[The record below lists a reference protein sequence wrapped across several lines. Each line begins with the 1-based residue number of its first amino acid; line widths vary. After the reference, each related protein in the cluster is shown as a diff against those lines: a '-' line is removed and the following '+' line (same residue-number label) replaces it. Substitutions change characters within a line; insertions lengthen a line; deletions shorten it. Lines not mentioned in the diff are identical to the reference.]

1 MTHDNG
7 ATPRDDDT
15 LDALAG
21 WEGAAILV
29 WVIVVELSLL
39 QAIGVGAAT
48 AIYHLAPLLEV
59 GQPQDFDD
67 WLDIF
72 QIVGPMLTLPGGA
85 TIVLSTWLLTRRAQR
100 AERRAAA
107 RIAAANKRADTA
119 VADSEAA
126 NKRADAGI
134 AAANK
139 RAEAA
144 EAALAASQAE
154 VERLRAQNGQ

>member
-1 MTHDNG
+1 MMHDNS
-7 ATPRDDDT
+7 AAPSDDDT

-21 WEGAAILV
+21 WEGTAILV

-39 QAIGVGAAT
+39 QALGVGAAT

-72 QIVGPMLTLPGGA
+72 QVVGPMLTLPGGA

-100 AERRAAA
+100 AERRAAVRIA
-107 RIAAANKRADTA
+107 AEKERADTGIAAANKRADTA
-119 VADSEAA
+119 
-126 NKRADAGI
+126 
-134 AAANK
+134 
-139 RAEAA
+139 
-144 EAALAASQAE
+144 EAALADAQAE